1 VTPDNRENIELVN
14 EKAKAGY
21 TTGYADP
28 EFIGDL
34 PCSTCRSCHE
44 TANTERSAL
53 GRLHAAYT

>member
-1 VTPDNRENIELVN
+1 MQ

-34 PCSTCRSCHE
+34 PLFNLPFLSRQPQVPHLP
-44 TANTERSAL
+44 AQ
-53 GRLHAAYT
+53 GRLHAAHT